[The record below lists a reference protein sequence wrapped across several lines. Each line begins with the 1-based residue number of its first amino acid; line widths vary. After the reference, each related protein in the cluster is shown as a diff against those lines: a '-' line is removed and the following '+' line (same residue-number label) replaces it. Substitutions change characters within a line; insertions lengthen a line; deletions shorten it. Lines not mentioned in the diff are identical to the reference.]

1 MQLPPSKI
9 SLLAVC
15 MAAALATGCAS
26 TAKKP
31 VAVTEPAA
39 TATQPADNQANPAAE
54 GAQTGALNNGTGLN
68 SQGMGGDT
76 TANGGAASTSGGGTG
91 STAGATNS
99 ATPGSG
105 DTAGSGA
112 DKGNSTAASLSDRLV
127 NFDFDSSDI
136 RQEDY
141 PTLLAHARYLQQNP
155 QAKVTLEGH
164 ADERG
169 TREYNMALGERR
181 AKAVEA
187 FLGVNGARSN
197 QLDSVSFGK
206 EKPLND
212 GHDEAAWAENRR
224 VELNYEA
231 GAPKP

>member
-1 MQLPPSKI
+1 MPPSKI

-39 TATQPADNQANPAAE
+39 TATQPADNQPKPATE
-54 GAQTGALNNGTGLN
+54 GAQTGALNNGGGLN
-68 SQGMGGDT
+68 SQGMAGDNTASGGS
-76 TANGGAASTSGGGTG
+76 ASTSGSGPAGGSTG
-91 STAGATNS
+91 SATA
-99 ATPGSG
+99 GSG
-105 DTAGSGA
+105 DTTGSGA
-112 DKGNSTAASLSDRLV
+112 DNGNTAAASLSDRLV

>member
-1 MQLPPSKI
+1 MPPSKL

-15 MAAALATGCAS
+15 LAATLATGCAS

-31 VAVTEPAA
+31 VAVTDPPAA
-39 TATQPADNQANPAAE
+39 SGQATDNPSGSTPE
-54 GAQTGALNNGTGLN
+54 GAQTGALNGSGGLN
-68 SQGMGGDT
+68 SQGMDGGDAASNSKSG
-76 TANGGAASTSGGGTG
+76 TAGGA
-91 STAGATNS
+91 
-99 ATPGSG
+99 
-105 DTAGSGA
+105 AGSGA
-112 DKGNSTAASLSDRLV
+112 DSGSGNNSGGNADNGGSAAASLSDRVV
-127 NFDFDSSDI
+127 NFDFDSADI
-136 RQEDY
+136 QQDDY

-187 FLGVNGARSN
+187 FLGVNGARGN
-197 QLDSVSFGK
+197 QLESVSFGK

>member
-1 MQLPPSKI
+1 MNMQLPPSKL

-15 MAAALATGCAS
+15 LAAALATGCAS

-31 VAVTEPAA
+31 VTVTDPAA
-39 TATQPADNQANPAAE
+39 ASGQATDNSSASTPE
-54 GAQTGALNNGTGLN
+54 GAQTGALNGSGGLN
-68 SQGMGGDT
+68 SQGMGGDEAAT
-76 TANGGAASTSGGGTG
+76 AGGKTGAANGAAG
-91 STAGATNS
+91 S
-99 ATPGSG
+99 
-105 DTAGSGA
+105 GSGA
-112 DKGNSTAASLSDRLV
+112 DSGSGNTSGGSADNGGTAAATLSDRLV
-127 NFDFDSSDI
+127 NFDFDSADI
-136 RQEDY
+136 LQDDY

-187 FLGVNGARSN
+187 FLGVNGVRGN

-224 VELNYEA
+224 VEIRYEA
-231 GAPKP
+231 GEPKP